1 MHIEK
6 QKQSG
11 YRAINLTVK
20 KSTIWAFLS
29 ILFYKIVL
37 DLSYYFLI
45 SPVWSY
51 SKFTLD
57 INVIKLTESY
67 LLLFVIFILMPKSS
81 KKLSS
86 IMIWLLILLS
96 YIPMLTLFALK
107 DESRIFMYAVA
118 GFWILVFLLLKIPSI
133 SISFLKKSQAK
144 FTRGVIF
151 VSLVAIVFFL
161 INRYLGISFNFDL
174 TKVYDI
180 RSQYLET
187 GIPWAGYLFTWL
199 AYIVNP
205 VFFAICITRKRW
217 IYAVL
222 IAVLQLLVF
231 SSTGNKTFL
240 FILPFVLVLMW
251 IVTRKNPLAWMAIG
265 LVGIILLGML
275 SYWLIDDIWM
285 SSLFARR
292 TLLVPAQLSFLYHD
306 FFSKHDYVFLSP
318 HRIFRFFLDYPY
330 HLDPPH
336 LIGEVYFNQP
346 KMGAN
351 TGIVGDAYMNFGFV
365 GFALW
370 GILLAIILRMVDS
383 CSRGK
388 DIKIAIVAIAMPVI
402 VLTNSA
408 LLTCLL
414 THGLLLALFLLY
426 LLPKEEMSTI

>member
-240 FILPFVLVLMW
+240 FALPFVLALMW
-251 IVTRKNPLAWMAIG
+251 IVTRKNPVAWMAIG
-265 LVGIILLGML
+265 LIVIILAGML
-275 SYWLIDDIWM
+275 SYWLIDDVWV
-285 SSLFARR
+285 SSLFTRR
-292 TLLVPAQLSFLYHD
+292 TLLAPAQLSFLYHD

-351 TGIVGDAYMNFGFV
+351 TGIVGDAYMNFGFIGLV
-365 GFALW
+365 LW
-370 GILLAIILRMVDS
+370 SISLVIILRLIDS
-383 CSRGK
+383 FSRNK
-388 DIKIAIVAIAMPVI
+388 ATKITVAAIAMPAI
-402 VLTNSA
+402 FLTNSA

-414 THGLLLALFLLY
+414 THGLLLALMLLY
-426 LLPKEEMSTI
+426 LLPKRNEK